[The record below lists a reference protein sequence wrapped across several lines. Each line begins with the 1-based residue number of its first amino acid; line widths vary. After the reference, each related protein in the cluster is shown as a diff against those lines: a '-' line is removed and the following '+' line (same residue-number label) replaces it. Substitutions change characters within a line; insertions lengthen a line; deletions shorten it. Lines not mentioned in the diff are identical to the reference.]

1 MYKVTPPVPFFHA
14 PSAPC
19 HHAGCTIVD
28 ASSLLYQ
35 PALRAA
41 VAQEQVALL
50 ATRLAVARWTSGNAA
65 PVPPQGHDAP
75 PFRAAFY
82 ARAQADFFAW
92 IEKGGVW
99 EDAAGAVQA
108 TTSGGAEAES
118 TCGNAGGL
126 DDTTVE

>member
-19 HHAGCTIVD
+19 HHAGCAIVD

-50 ATRLAVARWTSGNAA
+50 AIRLAVARWTSGNAA
-65 PVPPQGHDAP
+65 PVPPQSHDAP

-99 EDAAGAVQA
+99 QEEGALDQA
-108 TTSGGAEAES
+108 TTCDGAEAVS

-126 DDTTVE
+126 GDTTVE